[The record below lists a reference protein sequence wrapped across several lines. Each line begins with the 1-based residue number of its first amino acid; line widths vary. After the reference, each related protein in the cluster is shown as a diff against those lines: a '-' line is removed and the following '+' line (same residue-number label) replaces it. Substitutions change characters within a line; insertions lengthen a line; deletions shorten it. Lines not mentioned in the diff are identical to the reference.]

1 MCVFYLPRTAGFAGS
16 AKMPPPT
23 VARRG
28 LATYQPQMLIANRGW
43 GEGTLL
49 VLLSEE
55 ALLWGATTA
64 KRFRLSDFR
73 KLRYQGET
81 PKGGHTR
88 CGNQRGGS
96 CTDSAISAFIW
107 KSFFFLSPNQIF
119 SYNVGGRRI
128 SERKKKR
135 FSISRRNRRSE
146 KKGNRNYLSVGSF

>member
-1 MCVFYLPRTAGFAGS
+1 MGKEIVVCVFYLPRTAGFAGS
-16 AKMPPPT
+16 AKMPPPPT

-28 LATYQPQMLIANRGW
+28 LASYQPQMLIANRGW

-49 VLLSEE
+49 VLLQEE

-81 PKGGHTR
+81 PKGGTQDVGIKEGGR
-88 CGNQRGGS
+88 VPTQRL
-96 CTDSAISAFIW
+96 ARYLKI
-107 KSFFFLSPNQIF
+107 FFFTFSPNQIF

-128 SERKKKR
+128 SERKKQI
-135 FSISRRNRRSE
+135 F
-146 KKGNRNYLSVGSF
+146 YF